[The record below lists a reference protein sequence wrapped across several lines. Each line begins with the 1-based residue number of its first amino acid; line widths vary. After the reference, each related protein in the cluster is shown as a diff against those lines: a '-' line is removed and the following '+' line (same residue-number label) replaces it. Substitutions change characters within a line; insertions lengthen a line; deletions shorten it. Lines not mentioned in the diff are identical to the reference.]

1 MNFDPSFKDSYVSLS
16 GGTVLLDSNTV
27 IESQNAVVLKTL
39 SPLLVGEKPD
49 AVKAIRFLP
58 FGQSAREKVISAFG
72 SVLLETEDAYL
83 LEVNPTRIT
92 VYASNV
98 RGYLYGACTLLSH
111 YREGIGVGY
120 IYNAP
125 TVQLRAVKMY
135 LPAEEKM
142 DEFYYMLDM
151 LMHFG
156 YNALI
161 LEVGGAME
169 YKKHPEINAFWEEH
183 CAIFNAYGSYATDL
197 QNSQYWRK
205 SAIHTENGGG
215 SFLSQNT
222 VRAICEYARSRGLE
236 PIPEVPSLTDADYL
250 LAGRAD
256 LAERPE
262 DPYPDAYCPS
272 NPASY
277 QLLFEVMDEV
287 IEVFAPKVVHIGHG
301 ADGVYG
307 VCDKCRRKSAAELFA
322 GDVMKIR
329 DYLAARGIRTM
340 MWSEKLTNSY
350 DKNGTPAGGAYY
362 VDHYLGDGDPVNFRG
377 KEYYVQRKET
387 LTYEDAALL
396 PSTAIF
402 TPVQETYP
410 AIAMIPGDVIA
421 MNRHWCF
428 YARGDRDYHYH
439 RIPMVYG
446 DFEGIYFDKWKARVA
461 AGAKGFA
468 VSGRGA
474 SDFKQMQRSKRIA
487 DAIYA
492 SRMAWSRDYDD
503 TKRGKELAAAASAVF
518 DYRFRKVLGASHIE
532 IVHTTDIEIPHGS
545 FGCGDFLDDDMFRLG
560 YYHIFYKDGSEEK
573 IDILWG
579 ENIGPAAK
587 KGEQRDHPFAEDGD
601 PADFIY
607 CRETVFTCDFVD
619 KGDGRYY
626 RFVIPTKKPVARVKP
641 EIFGKYEDN
650 VVISSITVKN

>member
-1 MNFDPSFKDSYVSLS
+1 MHFDPSFKDSYVSLS

-72 SVLLETEDAYL
+72 PVLLETEDAYL

-236 PIPEVPSLTDADYL
+236 PIPEVTSLTNADYL

-410 AIAMIPGDVIA
+410 AIAMIPRDVIA

-446 DFEGIYFDKWKARVA
+446 LPQAQRALRSRAEAHLTSSRCKEASALRMRSMHLAW
-461 AGAKGFA
+461 
-468 VSGRGA
+468 RGA
-474 SDFKQMQRSKRIA
+474 VITMIRSAERSLPRQHPPSLITASVKCSARRI
-487 DAIYA
+487 
-492 SRMAWSRDYDD
+492 SRSYIPRISRSR
-503 TKRGKELAAAASAVF
+503 TAASDA
-518 DYRFRKVLGASHIE
+518 
-532 IVHTTDIEIPHGS
+532 
-545 FGCGDFLDDDMFRLG
+545 
-560 YYHIFYKDGSEEK
+560 
-573 IDILWG
+573 
-579 ENIGPAAK
+579 
-587 KGEQRDHPFAEDGD
+587 
-601 PADFIY
+601 
-607 CRETVFTCDFVD
+607 
-619 KGDGRYY
+619 
-626 RFVIPTKKPVARVKP
+626 
-641 EIFGKYEDN
+641 EIFLTTICSASDII
-650 VVISSITVKN
+650 ISSIRTAAKRRSISFGARISVPRRRRESKEIIPLPRTEIPTILSTAAKRYSPATSWTRETEGITAS